1 VELVGRT
8 ALVTGASSGIG
19 LATVVELVRRGMR
32 VQATG
37 RDAGALDALSARTG
51 ARVLPADLGVD
62 GDVERLVSWADPVDL
77 LVNNAGI
84 GWAGPLSAVP
94 LERAEE
100 MVRVNLLAPVRL
112 TGSLLPGMIER
123 GRGHVV
129 SVASIAGHLGVGWE
143 AVYAATKAGLVVLS
157 ESLRVELRGLGV
169 GVSVV
174 SPGPVDTAFF
184 ERAGHPYERRFPRLV
199 RPERVATWIARAAR
213 HDLAHVF
220 VPHWL
225 AFPAWLH
232 GAFPPLY
239 RRLSRFQ

>member
-1 VELVGRT
+1 MDLHGRI

-19 LATVVELVRRGMR
+19 LATAAELARRGMR
-32 VQATG
+32 VKVTG
-37 RDAGALDALSARTG
+37 RNAGVLDALASRIGG
-51 ARVLPADLGVD
+51 ASLVADLIRAEE
-62 GDVERLVSWADPVDL
+62 VERVASWAEPVDL

-84 GWAGPLSAVP
+84 GWAGPLSAIP

-100 MVRVNLLAPVRL
+100 MIRLNLLAPVRL

-129 SVASIAGHLGVGWE
+129 NVASIAGHLGVGWE
-143 AVYAATKAGLVVLS
+143 AVYAATKAGLIALS
-157 ESLRVELRGLGV
+157 ESLRAELRGLGV

-199 RPERVATWIARAAR
+199 TPERVARWIARAVR
-213 HDLAHVF
+213 HDLDQVF

-232 GAFPPLY
+232 GAFPALY